1 MDAQVFRTR
10 EALLWVAATVS
21 LVGSMLLYLLVP
33 GVLGEA
39 LAGRMEGQVLD
50 DGLGFQMA
58 AMLGV
63 PVLMVVATLFVGDRL
78 NRYLNVVGGLLFGAL
93 GAYGVGSH
101 LADGEVNGHVLL
113 AALTTLLA
121 FLIAALGVAAL
132 RSPAAESTDAAT
144 EPSRHHFDTAA

>member
-1 MDAQVFRTR
+1 MDATLFRTR
-10 EALLWVAATVS
+10 EALLWMAATVS

-33 GVLGEA
+33 GMLGEA
-39 LAGRMEGQVLD
+39 LAGTMEGEVLD

-63 PVLMVVATLFVGDRL
+63 PVLVVVATLFVGDRL
-78 NRYLNVVGGLLFGAL
+78 NRYLNVVGGLLFGLL
-93 GAYGVGSH
+93 GSYGVGSH
-101 LADGEVNGHVLL
+101 LADGEVNGHVAL
-113 AALTTLLA
+113 AALATLLA

-132 RSPAAESTDAAT
+132 RRPAPDSTATAT